1 MKKEPLKRK
10 VMKVSKDRS
19 MTATKD
25 FRWYWEEDI
34 KLAIN
39 FLIDRI
45 ENYTLIKNKNLR
57 ERVLKDIEE
66 SFEDVTKEVEE

>member
-1 MKKEPLKRK
+1 MKAEQLKRK

-25 FRWYWEEDI
+25 FRWYWEDDI
-34 KLAIN
+34 KLAVN
-39 FLIDRI
+39 FLIDRV

-57 ERVLKDIEE
+57 ELVLKDIKET
-66 SFEDVTKEVEE
+66 FEDITKGVE